1 MNSGA
6 QTCSTQHSAL
16 STQHSALSTQRNLVA
31 LLRLIIAAG
40 YVFLPSISMA
50 ATFPRVKIF
59 ESQVAQIP
67 NDNFVLVD
75 SVSASTCGN
84 VLDLF
89 PSYYANLTTPY
100 SYVDRSKATP
110 TSAYAFTGGGVISCR
125 VGELVYIAIPP
136 GQYRKPDP
144 QMISVVHGISCEGPQ
159 TRGDYDGT
167 FAHLQVVNNTAYCEC
182 PPYPN
187 WSWDGNYCVMGA
199 VTNPPPPTLIG
210 YFNGVANTRDTAQDS
225 LNRLRIEYG
234 TKYKTK
240 PLVYDLFYN
249 QTTCELGAFR
259 LGKIPCLEDIAEVFE
274 QRTSELNSGLK
285 NRWEHFWEM
294 LSGRAGQDGSLTAT
308 LTSKLGKFGENI
320 LQLLDSIYALV
331 INQFVGSFVSFLNS
345 LNGTPTLADNAAHV
359 VKLKTYADKGSG
371 MVLVAHSQG
380 NLFVNLAYDGIKIAA
395 PSAKVQ
401 VVHVAPA
408 STTLRGAYALA
419 DVDFVI
425 RSLRQ
430 LVSGLPSVNIQL
442 PLSPNDRT
450 GHAFEGT
457 YLDISR
463 RAYERVKTMINTAL
477 DGV

>member
-1 MNSGA
+1 MIRLSDGGEYWLPVTDLDNYTTYCGVKYASIQYPLDYEYGLPKFTKMGYGSCG
-6 QTCSTQHSAL
+6 QT
-16 STQHSALSTQRNLVA
+16 
-31 LLRLIIAAG
+31 
-40 YVFLPSISMA
+40 
-50 ATFPRVKIF
+50 
-59 ESQVAQIP
+59 
-67 NDNFVLVD
+67 
-75 SVSASTCGN
+75 
-84 VLDLF
+84 
-89 PSYYANLTTPY
+89 
-100 SYVDRSKATP
+100 
-110 TSAYAFTGGGVISCR
+110 
-125 VGELVYIAIPP
+125 
-136 GQYRKPDP
+136 
-144 QMISVVHGISCEGPQ
+144 
-159 TRGDYDGT
+159 
-167 FAHLQVVNNTAYCEC
+167 
-182 PPYPN
+182 
-187 WSWDGNYCVMGA
+187 
-199 VTNPPPPTLIG
+199 PTLIG